1 MSFRHD
7 WDDGKM
13 VNGEDEG
20 EVCIKVRGGMYD
32 TSRA

>member
-1 MSFRHD
+1 MIGMMER
-7 WDDGKM
+7 WW